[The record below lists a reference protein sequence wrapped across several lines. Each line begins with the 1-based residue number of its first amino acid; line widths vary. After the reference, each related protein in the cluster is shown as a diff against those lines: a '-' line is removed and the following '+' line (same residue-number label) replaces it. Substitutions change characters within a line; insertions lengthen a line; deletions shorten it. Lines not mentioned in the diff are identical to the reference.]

1 MKTYPYILTD
11 LQDQQDFENTDTAN
25 TMAKFM
31 DFDLN
36 QLTKQLYTNAK
47 DALEKKGFTTRID
60 VTDPNNPVFV
70 AKKGSQKVELPANKN
85 IVIQTTKKST
95 KQTEFDGFA
104 NTSSILVGQNL
115 QNHGLWFVFILF
127 SLGRSLFLA
136 LYVPK
141 LSYQLF
147 PKRIVTQQTNSKIS

>member
-47 DALEKKGFTTRID
+47 DALEKKVFTTRID

-70 AKKGSQKVELPANKN
+70 AEKGSQKVELPANKKHHHPN
-85 IVIQTTKKST
+85 NKEINPTK
-95 KQTEFDGFA
+95 
-104 NTSSILVGQNL
+104 
-115 QNHGLWFVFILF
+115 
-127 SLGRSLFLA
+127 RS
-136 LYVPK
+136 
-141 LSYQLF
+141 
-147 PKRIVTQQTNSKIS
+147 